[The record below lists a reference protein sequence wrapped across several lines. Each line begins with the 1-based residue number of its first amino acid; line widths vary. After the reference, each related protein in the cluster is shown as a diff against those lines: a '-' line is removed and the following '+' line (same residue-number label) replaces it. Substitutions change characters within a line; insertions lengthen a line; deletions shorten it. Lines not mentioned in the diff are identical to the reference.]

1 MVLQFRIHLEHP
13 GLAGGYWFVMQTFD
27 DNVLAKAAEQREVAF
42 TTFGRRS
49 GNAHRKILWLA
60 SDGRRLFIRSG
71 QGLVRDWPQNL
82 LAGGTG
88 ILHLDGHD
96 VPVRGR
102 LVEDPAMARQVS
114 VDYRSKYGDFIKPS
128 ADDEPLTP
136 GEQSTFEL
144 IPA

>member
-1 MVLQFRIHLEHP
+1 
-13 GLAGGYWFVMQTFD
+13 MQSFD
-27 DNVLAKAAEQREVAF
+27 DQVLAQAGEQREVEF

-49 GNAHRKILWLA
+49 GDAHRKILWLA

-88 ILHLDGHD
+88 ILHLAGRD

-102 LVEDPAMARQVS
+102 LISDPSEAREVS
-114 VDYRSKYGDFIKPS
+114 RRYREKYGDSIKAS

-136 GEQSTFEL
+136 GEQSSFEL